1 MDSKRSNTAFNI
13 GVFLLMVAGNE
24 WLIYPR
30 GESWFA
36 KFVKYDSDTGP
47 FSTYEQA
54 YDFVKLRGQ

>member
-1 MDSKRSNTAFNI
+1 MTYHEPTRTSFMYR
-13 GVFLLMVAGNE
+13 GNE

-36 KFVKYDSDTGP
+36 KLVKYDSDTGP

-54 YDFVKLRGQ
+54 RDFIKLRNQ